1 MQEFYSWIRNI
12 TCYVIFVMVVVNLLP
27 NKKYEQYLKF
37 FFGMV
42 FLLLIIQPF
51 TRGLRVEDRIAYYFQ
66 TFTLQNEAEDLKKE
80 ILGVEGVRLEQM
92 INRYEEAVTG
102 DIRQLAETAG
112 FSVLQISVKLGREPD
127 SEIFGKVTSIY
138 LVLSPGGNGISQ
150 IQQVAPVTEISPVVV
165 DAGDHRDESVA
176 SPPAAGNEQ
185 VLEFRKQLLSYYD
198 LEECYVEIQVQTN
211 QGQMGDAS
219 DRRADTDDSGRSDGE
234 YGESVSAEGGTDR

>member
-27 NKKYEQYLKF
+27 SKKYEQYLKF

-42 FLLLIIQPF
+42 FLLLVIQPF

-66 TFTLQNEAEDLKKE
+66 TFTLQNEAEDLRKE

-92 INRYEEAVTG
+92 LNRYEEAVTG
-102 DIRQLAETAG
+102 DVRQLAETAG

-127 SEIFGKVTSIY
+127 SEIFGRVTSIH
-138 LVLSPGGNGISQ
+138 LVLSPGTNGVSQ
-150 IQQVAPVTEISPVVV
+150 VQPVSPVARISPVVV
-165 DAGDHRDESVA
+165 DTGDQPAESHA
-176 SPPAAGNEQ
+176 RPPAAENEQ
-185 VLEFRKQLLSYYD
+185 VMEFRKQLLSYYD
-198 LEECYVEIQVQTN
+198 LEERYVEIQFQTN

-219 DRRADTDDSGRSDGE
+219 GGGADSDDSGRSDGE
-234 YGESVSAEGGTDR
+234 YGESVSAEG